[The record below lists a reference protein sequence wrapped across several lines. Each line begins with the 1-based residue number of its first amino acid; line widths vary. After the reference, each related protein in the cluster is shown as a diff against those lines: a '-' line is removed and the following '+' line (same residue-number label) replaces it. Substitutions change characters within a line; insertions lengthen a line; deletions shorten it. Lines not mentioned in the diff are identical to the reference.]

1 MLVVLMKKY
10 LAYIILLCT
19 LCLAACR
26 PEAVPPFQSPQM
38 VYPTVL
44 KEIDRL
50 ADVDA
55 DRAMLLID
63 SIDAE
68 MAHAS
73 EPVQMYY
80 KLLTVKVLDRQ
91 GVPHS
96 SSGMMRSVLD
106 YYEQQGDPSLLPE
119 AYYYMGCTYR
129 DLKVYGLALENFQ
142 RAMDYAV
149 EADDGPKISHL
160 YSQMGSL
167 LAKQQLYDNAL
178 YAYRQAFIRDS
189 LQHDA
194 SGMVYALRDIGLI
207 YRERRTFDSAYYY
220 FNRAERMARVQGDLQ
235 LRHVAALEIADLQ
248 TDRRQYD
255 QAWETLQPILSRLT
269 SENRGKANLIAAQIF
284 WHTYKYEKVPP
295 YASEVML
302 YGNYAEKAEVC
313 RIMAHIAHW
322 RKDYEEYG
330 RYMLQYADYKT
341 RGVDGEAAAVMAEM
355 NSLYNYQ
362 QALKENAALA
372 QKGERKSQTIAL
384 LVGIIAVLTL
394 LALIAYMFYLRKRDA
409 MRAKLHELENDQQE
423 QKRAAERSVAE
434 KMERI
439 SDLENLLQQSGSEN
453 STLRLHVEEMQQALN
468 RQVAHEMKQIKAR
481 EDADRELKDSEIYRR
496 VIYLINRKRLLT
508 HKDYEQLRET
518 FEALYPD
525 FMKRLMELCELSD
538 LEIEISLLRRMGV
551 SPNDIASLTDYSK
564 AHISG
569 VRRSLYTKAFGTKGA
584 PSDWDDF
591 IASL

>member
-1 MLVVLMKKY
+1 MKRY
-10 LAYIILLCT
+10 IAYIIPLCM

-26 PEAVPPFQSPQM
+26 PEAEPRPESAQM
-38 VYPTVL
+38 AYPTIL
-44 KEIDRL
+44 KEINRL

-189 LQHDA
+189 LHHDV

-235 LRHVAALEIADLQ
+235 LLHVAALEIADLQ

-255 QAWETLQPILSRLT
+255 QAWETLQPIMSRLT
-269 SENRGKANLIAAQIF
+269 SENRGKANLIAALIF

-295 YASEVML
+295 YATEVML

-313 RIMAHIAHW
+313 RIMANIANW

-394 LALIAYMFYLRKRDA
+394 LALIAYMYYLRKRDA
-409 MRAKLHELENDQQE
+409 MRAKLQELENDQQE

-453 STLRLHVEEMQQALN
+453 STLRQHVEEMQQALN

-481 EDADRELKDSEIYRR
+481 EDADSELKDSEIYRR

-569 VRRSLYTKAFGTKGA
+569 VRRSLYTKAFGIKGA
-584 PSDWDDF
+584 PSDWDNF